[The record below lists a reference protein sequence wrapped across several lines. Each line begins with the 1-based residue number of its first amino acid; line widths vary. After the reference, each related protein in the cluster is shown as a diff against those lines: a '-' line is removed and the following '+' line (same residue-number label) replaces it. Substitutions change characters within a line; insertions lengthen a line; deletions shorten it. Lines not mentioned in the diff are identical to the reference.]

1 MTFANNP
8 QAYFNG
14 FISVSRNVFLTS
26 SIAVALYGYSNSF
39 KIGSSVNI
47 VKLFSISI
55 ILFAMLY
62 AINGIIGMTNYI
74 RILEKSE
81 GVPNYVQLNIWRNYV
96 YLLGFYAFFL
106 FMLSLVAMR
115 RLKNNVFK

>member
-26 SIAVALYGYSNSF
+26 SIAVALYGYSNTF
-39 KIGSSVNI
+39 NIGSSVNF
-47 VKLFSISI
+47 VKLGSVSI

-74 RILEKSE
+74 SILKKSE
-81 GVPNYVQLNIWRNYV
+81 GLPNYVQLDIWRNYV
-96 YLLGFYAFFL
+96 YLLGFYALFL
-106 FMLSLVAMR
+106 FVLSLIVMR
-115 RLKNNVFK
+115 RLKNNF